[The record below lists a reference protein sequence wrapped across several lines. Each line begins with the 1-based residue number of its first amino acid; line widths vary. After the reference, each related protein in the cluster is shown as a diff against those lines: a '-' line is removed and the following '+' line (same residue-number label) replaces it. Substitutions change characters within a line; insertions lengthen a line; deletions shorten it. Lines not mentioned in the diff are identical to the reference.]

1 MALLTPSFHPEA
13 DGDPDRLVRDLATGL
28 RARDHRPHVVTS
40 HPGRPSS
47 GTQDGLPVTRH
58 WRPPDGRLDRRRL
71 EGHLTH
77 VPFSYLSLRTGSYDI
92 AQALH
97 VGDAQAAAR
106 WSRRTG
112 RPSIYS
118 PPGVLSRAWLMAVRK
133 RLQLNQRATHG
144 CTAVTAT
151 SRFAADELWRWLG
164 VEARVI
170 NPGVDLSGLH
180 PTAQRA
186 ERPTVFCATDSED
199 SRRGGPLLHEAF
211 EGVRRERPD
220 ARLVFSPHAVGEA
233 WVSALPSGWDA
244 PVQALACGTPVV
256 AFDLPETREIVD
268 SPDVGRLFR
277 GADPQQLA
285 RMLLEAFELA
295 SDPMTAAACRRRAEA
310 FSVDRCVERHLDLYR
325 ELLDRPA
332 QPMVISSSRAS
343 IAST

>member
-28 RARDHRPHVVTS
+28 RARDHRPHVITS

-47 GTQDGLPVTRH
+47 GTPDGLPVTRH

-92 AQALH
+92 AQAVH

-118 PPGVLSRAWLMAVRK
+118 PPGVFSRARLMAVRK

-144 CTAVTAT
+144 CTAVTAV

-170 NPGVDLSGLH
+170 NPGVDLSGLG
-180 PTAQRA
+180 PAAGRA
-186 ERPTVFCATDSED
+186 EQPTIFCATDTED
-199 SRRGGPLLHEAF
+199 RRLVGPLLHEAF
-211 EGVRRERPD
+211 EAVRRERPD
-220 ARLVFSPHAVGEA
+220 ARLVSHAIEEA

-244 PVQALACGTPVV
+244 PIRALACGTPVV
-256 AFDLPETREIVD
+256 AFDRPETREIVD
-268 SPDVGRLFR
+268 SPDVGRLF
-277 GADPQQLA
+277 GGGDPRRLA
-285 RMLLEAFELA
+285 RMLLEAIELA
-295 SDPMTAAACRRRAEA
+295 SDPVTATACRQRAEA

-325 ELLDRPA
+325 ELLGSPA
-332 QPMVISSSRAS
+332 
-343 IAST
+343 